1 MSLEKYFARFI
12 LITFFGVVSCQTG
25 DNKLVHQAGTEPVD
39 IVEFKTKVEVV
50 LQHDEDDYIWFHPR
64 VAAIPGNKTG
74 SNPSVVMTLQKHL
87 SADDHYSGLKVM
99 RTDDMGE
106 SWTGPIAPPELD
118 WQKGS
123 EKTMLSV
130 CDVTPGWHA
139 PTQKLLAIG
148 AQIWYDSAGKSIES
162 MRTLTAYAV
171 HDPKKG
177 TWSKWQGL
185 PIPPLE
191 EYNSVRSACAQWLV
205 EPDGTLL
212 LPFYIYKKKP
222 NNAPRGPSSII
233 VARCTFDGDRI
244 KYSEHGNIISL
255 NVKRGLA
262 EPSLIKFGSKYFLT
276 IRNDLKGYVSKS
288 DDGLNFQPIKEWKF
302 DDGTEL
308 GSYNTQ
314 QHWLSHSD
322 GLFLIYTRRGAK
334 NDHVQRHRAPLFIAQ
349 IDPVELCV
357 IRKTER
363 ILIPEHG
370 VPMGNFGAAAIT
382 ENESWV
388 TVSEFMWPAWNEEAR
403 KSGAAGKTFLA
414 RVIWSK
420 PNRMVQ
426 DLNNK

>member
-1 MSLEKYFARFI
+1 MNTKSI
-12 LITFFGVVSCQTG
+12 LIRFVLIAFFGVLSCQTG
-25 DNKLVHQAGTEPVD
+25 NNKLVQQVETKPVD
-39 IVEFKTKVEVV
+39 ILEFKTKVEVV
-50 LQHDEDDYIWFHPR
+50 LQHDKDDYIWFHPR
-64 VAAIPGNKTG
+64 VAAIPGDKPDG
-74 SNPSVVMTLQKHL
+74 DPVVIMTLQKHL

-106 SWTGPIAPPELD
+106 SWIGPIAPPELD
-118 WQKGS
+118 WQKKS
-123 EKTMLSV
+123 DHTTLSV

-148 AQIWYDSAGKSIES
+148 AQVWYDLDGVSVDDKK
-162 MRTLTAYAV
+162 TLTAYAV
-171 HDPKKG
+171 HDPVKG
-177 TWSKWQGL
+177 TWSTWQSL

-212 LPFYIYKKKP
+212 LPFYIYKKLPDK
-222 NNAPRGPSSII
+222 ASRDPSSII
-233 VARCTFDGDRI
+233 VARCTFDGERI
-244 KYSEHGNIISL
+244 KYSEHGNTLSL
-255 NVKRGLA
+255 NVKRGLG
-262 EPSLIKFGSKYFLT
+262 EPSLIKFGGKYFLT

-288 DDGLNFQPIKEWKF
+288 DDGLNFQPIKAWTF
-302 DDGTEL
+302 DDGSEL

-322 GLFLIYTRRGAK
+322 GLFLVYTRRGSN
-334 NDHVQRHRAPLFIAQ
+334 NDHIARHRAPLFIAQ
-349 IDPVELCV
+349 VDPEKLCV

-370 VPMGNFGAAAIT
+370 VPMGNFGAAPIT

-388 TVSEFMWPAWNEEAR
+388 TVSEFMWPEWNEEAR
-403 KSGAAGKTFLA
+403 KRGAAGKTFLA

-420 PNRMVQ
+420 PNRY
-426 DLNNK
+426 K